1 MAYVCYSQLTKARN
15 QQQKLKKKKNLN
27 NWKLKIQ
34 SMDQRI
40 NYNGNKKIFLKHF
53 EEHKVNTVLKYLWG
67 VKTYLKLWM

>member
-1 MAYVCYSQLTKARN
+1 
-15 QQQKLKKKKNLN
+15 
-27 NWKLKIQ
+27 
-34 SMDQRI
+34 MDQRI